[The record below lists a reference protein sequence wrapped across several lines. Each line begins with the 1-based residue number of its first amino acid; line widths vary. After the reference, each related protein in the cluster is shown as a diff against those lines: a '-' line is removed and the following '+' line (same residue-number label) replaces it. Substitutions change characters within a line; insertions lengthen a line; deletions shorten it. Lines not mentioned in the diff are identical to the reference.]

1 MLALTLREG
10 EGRMFDTPAKQAK
23 EHIARAKG
31 ALAKADPVKAMQS
44 GYEAVVLL
52 KSGKILGRE
61 RFEVDVLMAELI
73 AEFNKNPE
81 VRAHFT
87 ARNIHITPYCKYER
101 GTEKELMDFFQETLR
116 AFQQEKQKEKQ
127 QQAEKREQTKQKWLD
142 KAQELLDA
150 GDSAKA
156 KIYLRKV
163 ADTYGK
169 EPGVLTDVGAR
180 MLGAGLFFEAGEV
193 LEEAFDLNRKDS
205 KALAYAVK
213 AYKCAREYPK
223 MEKLYKTALKVFG
236 SHPKTLLNMA
246 KMYLEWH
253 KWDEAY
259 NHAKQAYEGDNSLQ
273 EAKEIMETTGK
284 RIFTRSSFSGP
295 MNF

>member
-1 MLALTLREG
+1 
-10 EGRMFDTPAKQAK
+10 MFDTPSKQAK

-31 ALAKADPVKAMQS
+31 ALGKADAVKAMQN
-44 GYEAVVLL
+44 GFEAARIL
-52 KSGKILGRE
+52 KSGKIFGRE
-61 RFEVDVLMAELI
+61 RFEVDVLMN
-73 AEFNKNPE
+73 EFVVEYNKNPE
-81 VRAHFT
+81 VRSHFT
-87 ARNIHITPYCKYER
+87 SRGIHATPYCRYER
-101 GTEKELMDFFQETLR
+101 GKEKALMDFFQETIE
-116 AFQQEKQKEKQ
+116 AFRLEEEKEENK
-127 QQAEKREQTKQKWLD
+127 QAEKRENTKQKWLD
-142 KAQELLDA
+142 QAQKLLDE
-150 GDSAKA
+150 GDTAKA
-156 KIYLRKV
+156 KIYLRRV
-163 ADTYGK
+163 ADTYGD

-180 MLGAGLFFEAGEV
+180 LLGAGLFFEAGEV
-193 LEEAFDLNRKDS
+193 LEEAFEKNQKDS

-213 AYKCAREYPK
+213 AYRNAREFPK

-246 KMYLEWH
+246 KMYLDWH

-259 NHAKQAYEGDNSLQ
+259 NHAKQAYDGDRNLS